1 MANAA
6 AHRLATWFASPA
18 GARVLA
24 EEVEVLS
31 GIVRRIHG
39 DALLWLGCDQ
49 GLDSVVRGS
58 MVRHRI
64 LGALSSVETDTEQSV
79 ICCMHDELP
88 FANGSM
94 DAVILRHALE
104 TAADPRT
111 VLREATRAI
120 APGGRLVIAT
130 FNPWS
135 LWGLRRL
142 YAGAVPDAL
151 RGLTLV
157 APYRLLD
164 WLTLL
169 GFDLNAAPEFRAYG
183 LPLLE
188 RSNADSA
195 TRHNA
200 LERFLIRRRVPFG
213 GVMILSAT
221 KRALAGRLRRD
232 RIIRLAPQ
240 PFGRP
245 AYNRGNV
252 IKLPVPQNRRGLGD

>member
-1 MANAA
+1 M
-6 AHRLATWFASPA
+6 
-18 GARVLA
+18 LA
-24 EEVEVLS
+24 EEVEALS

-64 LGALSSVETDTEQSV
+64 LAALSSVETETEQSV
-79 ICCMHDELP
+79 IRCLHDELP

-94 DAVILRHALE
+94 DAVVLRHALE

-169 GFDLNAAPEFRAYG
+169 GFDLNTPPEFRAYG
-183 LPLLE
+183 LPLLD
-188 RSNADSA
+188 RSDPNSA
-195 TRHNA
+195 ARHNA
-200 LERFLIRRRVPFG
+200 LERWLIRRRVPFG

-221 KRALAGRLRRD
+221 KRALAGRLRRE
-232 RIIRLAPQ
+232 RVTRLAPQ

-245 AYNRGNV
+245 AYNRSNV
-252 IKLPVPQNRRGLGD
+252 IKLPIPQSRRGLGD